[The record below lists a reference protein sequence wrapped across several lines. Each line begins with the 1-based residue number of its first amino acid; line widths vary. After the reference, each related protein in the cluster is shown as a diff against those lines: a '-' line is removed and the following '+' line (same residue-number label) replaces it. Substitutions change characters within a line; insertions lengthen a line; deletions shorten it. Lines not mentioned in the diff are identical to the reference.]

1 MMQFG
6 CDKPPT
12 MLKAAAVTRRFGD
25 VTAVQNLDLTVEPG
39 ELFCLLGANGAG
51 KTTTINLFLGF
62 LAPDEGTV
70 TVGGVQPSV
79 DPQAARRQLAYIPE
93 NVALYPQLTGLENLR
108 LFSQMGGQRIE
119 DSALGGLLDRSG
131 LSADAMSRPVSGYS
145 KGMRQKVGLA
155 IAYARGASALLLDEP
170 LSGLDPAAA
179 SDFCQE
185 LARLRE
191 GGAAV
196 LMTTHDL
203 FRAKELGGTI
213 GIMRDGALVEVLQAS
228 TVDGRELEGL
238 YLRHMRRGEGAHP

>member
-1 MMQFG
+1 
-6 CDKPPT
+6 
-12 MLKAAAVTRRFGD
+12 MLNASSVTRRFG
-25 VTAVQNLDLTVEPG
+25 AVAAVSDLDLSVAPG

-70 TVGGVQPSV
+70 TVGGVEPALQP
-79 DPQAARRQLAYIPE
+79 QIARRQLAYIPE
-93 NVALYPQLTGLENLR
+93 NVALYPQLTGLENVR
-108 LFSQMGGQRIE
+108 LFCRMGGARLRVDE
-119 DSALGGLLDRSG
+119 LETLLGKSG
-131 LSADAMSRPVSGYS
+131 LSKSQMRRPISEYS

-155 IAYARGASALLLDEP
+155 IAYAREARALLLDEP

-179 SDFCQE
+179 NDFCDE
-185 LARLRE
+185 LARIRA

-213 GIMRDGALVEVLQAS
+213 GIMRAGRMVEVLRAAE
-228 TVDGRELEGL
+228 VDAGELERL
-238 YLRHMRRGEGAHP
+238 YLHHMRAGAATEPT

>member
-1 MMQFG
+1 
-6 CDKPPT
+6 

-62 LAPDEGTV
+62 LAPDDGTV

-119 DSALGGLLDRSG
+119 DSALGELLDRSG
-131 LSADAMSRPVSGYS
+131 LSADAMSRPVSSYS

-155 IAYARGASALLLDEP
+155 IT
-170 LSGLDPAAA
+170 
-179 SDFCQE
+179 
-185 LARLRE
+185 
-191 GGAAV
+191 V
-196 LMTTHDL
+196 LP
-203 FRAKELGGTI
+203 
-213 GIMRDGALVEVLQAS
+213 S
-228 TVDGRELEGL
+228 TATKGRRSSLI
-238 YLRHMRRGEGAHP
+238 

>member
-1 MMQFG
+1 
-6 CDKPPT
+6 
-12 MLKAAAVTRRFGD
+12 MLNASSVTRRFGT
-25 VTAVQNLDLTVEPG
+25 VAAVSALDLSVAPG

-70 TVGGVQPSV
+70 TVGGVEPSLQP
-79 DPQAARRQLAYIPE
+79 QRARRLLAYIPE
-93 NVALYPQLTGLENLR
+93 NVALYPQLTGLENVR
-108 LFSQMGGQRIE
+108 LFCRMGGARLRGDE
-119 DSALGGLLDRSG
+119 LESLLSRSG
-131 LSADAMSRPVSGYS
+131 LSKAQMRRPISEYS

-155 IAYARGASALLLDEP
+155 IAYAREARALLLDEP

-179 SDFCQE
+179 NDFCDE
-185 LARLRE
+185 LARIRA

-213 GIMRDGALVEVLQAS
+213 GIMRAGRMVEVLRAAE
-228 TVDGRELEGL
+228 VDAGELERL
-238 YLRHMRRGEGAHP
+238 YLHHMRAGAATEST